1 MNYTPQG
8 NYDDDSI
15 PIRELKRLAQGR
27 WREILQDAG
36 IPSELLADRRGRP
49 CPKCGGRDRF
59 AALKEIENVG
69 AVLCRHCFNGST
81 DPRAGD
87 GLASIQWAM
96 DCTTAEAIRWL
107 RSWLGVG
114 NSKHRVIHRKP
125 IEPTITFSE
134 PVQSESDRKYL
145 ALAADVYRRNL
156 SDDGR
161 EYLAGLLKV
170 SSGSL
175 ERLRVGW
182 CPSRQVTTWPMRNAE
197 GIIIGIRTRELDK
210 PNGEKTAKGSVPGTD
225 AGLFYDSMAVASIG
239 HGARV
244 WICEGASDTAAGL
257 TLGLAA
263 VGVPSSKSGGSLLAS
278 LGHRVRPC
286 EWVIIRDNDKAG
298 TDGAMKLRTELAIVA
313 PVRIIYPPEGI
324 KDLRE
329 WLGRGLSRQA
339 IEREADASEQFKLEW
354 NGGPS

>member
-156 SDDGR
+156 SDDSR
-161 EYLAGLLKV
+161 AYLAGLLNV

-182 CPSRQVTTWPMRNAE
+182 CPSQQMETWPMLNAD
-197 GIIIGIRTRELDK
+197 GIIIGIRLRGPVSKDK
-210 PNGEKTAKGSVPGTD
+210 SSVKGGLG
-225 AGLFYDSMAVASIG
+225 GLFYDPIAMASIE
-239 HGARV
+239 HGERV
-244 WICEGASDTAAGL
+244 WITEGASDTAAGL
-257 TLGLAA
+257 TLGLHTA
-263 VGVPSSKSGGSLLAS
+263 GVPSASGSCDMVES
-278 LGHRVRPC
+278 LGHRLRPC
-286 EWVIIRDNDKAG
+286 EWVIVGDNDKAG
-298 TDGAMKLRTELAIVA
+298 TKGVLKLRTELAIVA

-354 NGGPS
+354 NGDSV

>member
-1 MNYTPQG
+1 MNRQHHNPRG
-8 NYDDDSI
+8 NYRSHSI
-15 PIRELKRLAQGR
+15 PIDELKRMARGR
-27 WREILQDAG
+27 WREILRDAG
-36 IPSELLADRRGRP
+36 IPSDALADRRGRP

-59 AALKEIENVG
+59 AALKDVENVG

-81 DPRAGD
+81 DPRSGD
-87 GLASIQWAM
+87 GLASLRWWLACSM
-96 DCTTAEAIRWL
+96 PDAIRWL
-107 RSWLGVG
+107 RGWLGFDDG
-114 NSKHRVIHRKP
+114 KHRAIHRKP
-125 IEPTITFSE
+125 IEPITASPE

-161 EYLAGLLKV
+161 AYLAGLLNV
-170 SSGSL
+170 STGSL

-182 CPSRQVTTWPMRNAE
+182 CPSQQMTTWPMLNADS
-197 GIIIGIRTRELDK
+197 IIIGIRLRGPVTK
-210 PNGEKTAKGSVPGTD
+210 EKSSVKGGLG
-225 AGLFYDSMAVASIG
+225 GLFYDPVSMASIE

-244 WICEGASDTAAGL
+244 WITEGASDTAAGL

-263 VGVPSSKSGGSLLAS
+263 VGVPSAKSGGDLLTS

-286 EWVIIRDNDKAG
+286 EWVIVGDNDKAG
-298 TDGAMKLRTELAIVA
+298 TEGVLKLRTELAIVA
-313 PVRIIYPPEGI
+313 PVRVIYPPEGI

-329 WLGRGLSRQA
+329 WLGLGLSRQA
-339 IEREADASEQFKLEW
+339 IEREADAAEQFKLEW

>member
-1 MNYTPQG
+1 VNYTPQG

-156 SDDGR
+156 SDDSR
-161 EYLAGLLKV
+161 AYLAGLLNV

-182 CPSRQVTTWPMRNAE
+182 CPSQQMETWPMLNAD
-197 GIIIGIRTRELDK
+197 GIIIGIRLRGPVSKDK
-210 PNGEKTAKGSVPGTD
+210 SSVKGGLG
-225 AGLFYDSMAVASIG
+225 GLFYDPIAMASIE
-239 HGARV
+239 HGERV
-244 WICEGASDTAAGL
+244 WITEGASDTAAGL
-257 TLGLAA
+257 TLGLHTA
-263 VGVPSSKSGGSLLAS
+263 GVPSASGACDMVES
-278 LGHRVRPC
+278 LGHRLRPC
-286 EWVIIRDNDKAG
+286 EWVIVGDNDKAG
-298 TDGAMKLRTELAIVA
+298 TKGVLKLRTELAIVA

-354 NGGPS
+354 NGDSV